1 MERRLAAGEEID
13 LNTVSTQRRF
23 APICRALSTLL
34 PFLVWAAQPTS
45 LLEFILETSPTIPAS
60 VHELLLT
67 RHIFRVQVSASTNA
81 AAKAAMDRNFDSN
94 RLRPGDR
101 GFNYDVR
108 VDFPEEKDDN
118 DWDDRHAP
126 IALACACSC
135 ALFEKLSW
143 LAPARYLRRSR
154 SKCWLATV

>member
-1 MERRLAAGEEID
+1 MFNITHD
-13 LNTVSTQRRF
+13 SSHHV
-23 APICRALSTLL
+23 
-34 PFLVWAAQPTS
+34 
-45 LLEFILETSPTIPAS
+45 
-60 VHELLLT
+60 LT
-67 RHIFRVQVSASTNA
+67 RRIFRGQVSASTNA

-126 IALACACSC
+126 IPLACACSC
-135 ALFEKLSW
+135 ALFVKLSR
-143 LAPARYLRRSR
+143 ASAASHD
-154 SKCWLATV
+154 

>member
-1 MERRLAAGEEID
+1 M
-13 LNTVSTQRRF
+13 
-23 APICRALSTLL
+23 LL
-34 PFLVWAAQPTS
+34 PFLVWAANPF
-45 LLEFILETSPTIPAS
+45 EFMLETFCSSHPRFQLHVLRLS
-60 VHELLLT
+60 
-67 RHIFRVQVSASTNA
+67 RRIFCGQVSASTNA

-126 IALACACSC
+126 IALHDM
-135 ALFEKLSW
+135 
-143 LAPARYLRRSR
+143 
-154 SKCWLATV
+154 